1 MPTHLTGP
9 IVAAA
14 LPDTILPMRPDLSC
28 KIDFQ
33 KLFDGYAASY
43 RAGDAAGCASCF
55 VPAAEL
61 FSPYG
66 PPAIGRA
73 AIEAI
78 HREWVKEGAENKT
91 LVVLSAGTSED
102 IGWCTAQYNEGATGK
117 GTSLNVLQRQRD
129 GSWLITH
136 CSLNAAP

>member
-1 MPTHLTGP
+1 M
-9 IVAAA
+9 
-14 LPDTILPMRPDLSC
+14 SC
-28 KIDFQ
+28 KTDFQ

-66 PPAIGRA
+66 PPAIGRS
-73 AIEAI
+73 AIQAI
-78 HREWVKEGAENKT
+78 HKEWVKDGAEDKT
-91 LVVLSAGTSED
+91 IVVVNAGSSED
-102 IGWCTAQYNEGATGK
+102 VGWCTAHYSEGATGN
-117 GTSLNVLQRQRD
+117 GTSLNVLQRQKD

>member
-1 MPTHLTGP
+1 MQSG
-9 IVAAA
+9 A
-14 LPDTILPMRPDLSC
+14 SC

-33 KLFDGYAASY
+33 KLFDEYAASY
-43 RAGDAAGCASCF
+43 RAGDAAGCASYF

-73 AIEAI
+73 AIEAS

-91 LVVLSAGTSED
+91 LVVLNAGACEGM
-102 IGWCTAQYNEGATGK
+102 GWCTAEYDEGATGK